1 MSLSKSK
8 GLDLIEISP
17 NANPPVCKLM
27 SFSKYKYEQS
37 KKDRENKQKNKTKD
51 IKEIRF
57 KPFIGIGD
65 YNNKINRIR
74 EFLEDKHRVKIV
86 IRMTGRASNE
96 NATLLMKRIIVDL
109 ENDMK
114 LESEPKLEGR
124 TIISLLQPIK

>member
-1 MSLSKSK
+1 LSLSKSK

>member
-1 MSLSKSK
+1 
-8 GLDLIEISP
+8 
-17 NANPPVCKLM
+17 M